1 MGRIA
6 NYSNTHKYSNRQS
19 FDGKPVEAGKVLVPF
34 IKDTFN
40 LKKSDYIQDNFTTMT
55 LGEFTYELGFMPIPE
70 EHFASYMKD
79 FWNDINE
86 DLKMRREG
94 RCVLT
99 NPDGTER
106 LCPNT
111 RRCKNCPHKG
121 LLERRNPNRVDILS
135 LDFEYEGESFDTE
148 DTTTPSVE
156 DQVLNALEPEPT
168 VEEIKIQMLAHFEKV
183 NQRYDEIIRLSAEG
197 MSIDEICIT
206 IGLKSS
212 RGRQV
217 INDCHDAVCDYLKL
231 YHHKKNRK

>member
-34 IKDTFN
+34 RQDTFN

-121 LLERRNPNRVDILS
+121 LLERRNPNRVDIMS
-135 LDFEYEGESFDTE
+135 LNYEFEGESFAIESRPYRFIPQDG
-148 DTTTPSVE
+148 P
-156 DQVLNALEPEPT
+156 
-168 VEEIKIQMLAHFEKV
+168 VEEGGWCDCH
-183 NQRYDEIIRLSAEG
+183 RYDCAFDRSG
-197 MSIDEICIT
+197 C
-206 IGLKSS
+206 
-212 RGRQV
+212 R
-217 INDCHDAVCDYLKL
+217 CHYRRYAGEVAGIVLHCQGDGDG
-231 YHHKKNRK
+231 